1 MEQYLYFREV
11 TTTGADDDFNA
22 SMAIPVS
29 ALIGMYPIGNSD
41 GAAGTDDDTMSIRFN
56 PVTINKLKVNTH
68 WVPEAT
74 ALGAKDVVY
83 SRHIKHEN
91 GKVELTIVD
100 NKFREVMEAIS
111 TAISSGKNFIV
122 VADNVKGEFVSPHIV
137 NCVNLEPAYD
147 TGTNDSTEI
156 HAIVA
161 TT

>member
-11 TTTGADDDFNA
+11 TTTEDDDDFNA
-22 SMAIPVS
+22 SIVVPVS
-29 ALIGMYPIGNSD
+29 SLMGMYPKGNSD
-41 GAAGTDDDTMSIRFN
+41 GAASTDDNTMSIRFK

-122 VADNVKGEFVSPHIV
+122 VADNVKGEFISPYIIS
-137 NCVNLEPAYD
+137 CVNAEPSYD
-147 TGTNDSTEI
+147 TGTNDSTEV
-156 HAIVA
+156 HSIVA